1 MSDIYK
7 SIPDSLIKAAKG
19 VMEQNT
25 DLRAEQELASH
36 GFSINEKNDY
46 LETDLKKRKKNNDKA
61 IKDMKKMGSPMKN
74 PAFGEEV
81 ELTKEEQE
89 FIDSLNN
96 DIFEEEEI
104 EIAEANYYIA
114 TSEKSKF
121 HDKGYR
127 PHLKNP
133 QGKTSYLASV
143 AYKSHEHAA
152 GEAAAY
158 HKGYTSGPG
167 KASER
172 GANDAVRAYRHK
184 NKEHMH
190 EEIELDDVDPKALKM
205 KFKNRKDKDIDN
217 DGDVDDSDK
226 YLHKRRKAI
235 SKNIDEDA
243 EQIDE
248 ISGKTLASYS
258 DKVARYGPMKDVR
271 TRQKHE
277 KGVYTAYKKMKG
289 KDVKVPARMEEV
301 EQIDEISRKTLR
313 SYIDKSGESMKQK
326 GRGRPSRA
334 FSAKKAKRSAGIE
347 TAKLKINDKN
357 EKEWDEMDKSREN
370 TISTVHSYILT
381 DGPKKAGYSKFNSSG
396 DRTIFVKKG
405 PNGHLLYLE
414 VYNNTDKYSG
424 RFGKIGN
431 SGSYDYSNNI
441 YVNDLVPWKLRG
453 NSDPK
458 EGIEQFNKL
467 IKQNEKVRD

>member
-81 ELTKEEQE
+81 EQIDELSKKTLGSYIKKASKDARRASYASGIHHADGNYAHGEKTGEKALKRQRGVNTAVNKLTKEEQE

-96 DIFEEEEI
+96 DIPEDI

-190 EEIELDDVDPKALKM
+190 EEVELDDVDPKALKM

-235 SKNIDEDA
+235 SKNIDEEA
-243 EQIDE
+243 
-248 ISGKTLASYS
+248 
-258 DKVARYGPMKDVR
+258 
-271 TRQKHE
+271 
-277 KGVYTAYKKMKG
+277 
-289 KDVKVPARMEEV
+289 

-313 SYIDKSGESMKQK
+313 SYINKSGESMKQK

-347 TAKLKINDKN
+347 TAKRKINDKN
-357 EKEWDEMDKSREN
+357 EKEWDEMEQSREN
-370 TISTVHSYILT
+370 TISTVHSYILN

-414 VYNNTDKYSG
+414 VYNNADKYSG
-424 RFGKIGN
+424 RFGKLGN
-431 SGSYDYSNNI
+431 SGSSGYDSDI

-458 EGIEQFNKL
+458 QGIEQFNKL